1 MLYSGPFAPCASP
14 SSAVVLPFSPAL
26 LTPAERMQL
35 MANGEASLAH
45 PDGFDPEPV
54 VRLVS
59 PSLAR
64 AWLLTEMDPLG
75 ASDLAFG
82 LLDQGR
88 GCADLACV
96 DLAELARRGE
106 FRRDGR
112 FRAVGPLSTYLA
124 MARRPTLARALPG
137 TRKGRLEG
145 VLGRG
150 KGRDGVP

>member
-1 MLYSGPFAPCASP
+1 MFDSGPFAPCASP

-26 LTPAERMQL
+26 LTRAERMQL

-45 PDGFDPEPV
+45 PNGFDPEPV
-54 VRLVS
+54 VRLIS

-64 AWLLTEMDPLG
+64 AWLLTEMDSLG

-96 DLAELARRGE
+96 DLAELTRRGG

-124 MARRPTLARALPG
+124 VARRPAHARALPG
-137 TRKGRLEG
+137 PSNGRLEG
-145 VLGRG
+145 VFGRG
-150 KGRDGVP
+150 KGRNGVP